1 MLYRH
6 TCITLMRVNERKTE
20 EKGKRGKNEFI
31 LGRKIKTGKERKERR
46 FRENMRKREIE
57 RRKREG
63 EGERRERARVP
74 IKFNLNQPSFMNIER
89 ISDTSRHK
97 LDTCT

>member
-1 MLYRH
+1 M
-6 TCITLMRVNERKTE
+6 KS
-20 EKGKRGKNEFI
+20 EKRKRGRECRVVVKQ
-31 LGRKIKTGKERKERR
+31 RERR
-46 FRENMRKREIE
+46 EIEERREERERERERGGRKRE
-57 RRKREG
+57 
-63 EGERRERARVP
+63 P

>member
-6 TCITLMRVNERKTE
+6 TCITLMRVNKRKTECE
-20 EKGKRGKNEFI
+20 EKGKRGKNKFI
-31 LGRKIKTGKERKERR
+31 LGRKIKSGKERKERR

-63 EGERRERARVP
+63 EGERRERASTHQ
-74 IKFNLNQPSFMNIER
+74 IQSKS
-89 ISDTSRHK
+89 T
-97 LDTCT
+97 